1 MNLHVSDAIILHH
14 LDYGEADRIVTFLTP
29 AHGLLKGF
37 ARSARKSRR
46 RFGASLE
53 PFAQVRLHWSSPR
66 SGDLQSLREA
76 ELIDLRVG
84 LRQDLTGIALAGYGC
99 ELMEVLLGEGH
110 GHDEAFALLAAFLDH
125 LAGGGARSEARL
137 LFELRLLHLAGYVP
151 HLLHCSSCNETLS
164 EPQAHFDTH
173 RGGSLCP
180 ACAADGPARQL
191 GLATLGTLARCLL
204 TPPTLFAGFRF
215 SPQTLREG
223 EMVTVEALL
232 PLLPRPLK
240 SLPFL
245 EQMLAVE
252 NPSQAG

>member
-1 MNLHVSDAIILHH
+1 MQLHVSEAIILRH

-29 AHGLLKGF
+29 AHGLVKGF
-37 ARSARKSRR
+37 ARGARKSRR

-66 SGDLQSLREA
+66 SGDLLSLREA
-76 ELIDLRVG
+76 DLIDLRAG
-84 LRQDLTGIALAGYGC
+84 LRLDLTAIALAGYGC
-99 ELMEVLLGEGH
+99 ELLETLLGEGH
-110 GHDEAFALLAAFLDH
+110 GHREAFALLAAYLDH
-125 LAGGGARSEARL
+125 LAGGGAKPEARL
-137 LFELRLLHLAGYVP
+137 LFELRLLQLAGYVP

-164 EPQAHFDTH
+164 EPQAYFDTD

-180 ACAADGPARQL
+180 ACAAGGPARQL

-223 EMVTVEALL
+223 GVVTAEALR
-232 PLLPRPLK
+232 PHLLRPLK

-245 EQMLAVE
+245 ERMLAVE
-252 NPSQAG
+252 SPSAGG

>member
-1 MNLHVSDAIILHH
+1 MQLHVSEAIILRH

-29 AHGLLKGF
+29 AHGLVKGF
-37 ARSARKSRR
+37 ARGARKSRR

-66 SGDLQSLREA
+66 SGDLLSLREA
-76 ELIDLRVG
+76 DLIDLRAG
-84 LRQDLTGIALAGYGC
+84 LRLDLTAIALAGYGC
-99 ELMEVLLGEGH
+99 ELLETLLGEGH
-110 GHDEAFALLAAFLDH
+110 GHCEAFALLAAYLDH
-125 LAGGGARSEARL
+125 LAGGGARPEARL
-137 LFELRLLHLAGYVP
+137 LFELRLLQLAGYVP

-164 EPQAHFDTH
+164 EPQAYFDTD

-180 ACAADGPARQL
+180 ACAAGGPARQL

-204 TPPTLFAGFRF
+204 TTPTLFAGFRF

-223 EMVTVEALL
+223 GVVTAEALR
-232 PLLPRPLK
+232 PHLPRPLK
-240 SLPFL
+240 SLSFL

-252 NPSQAG
+252 SPSAGG

>member
-1 MNLHVSDAIILHH
+1 MHLHVSDAIILHH

-76 ELIDLRVG
+76 ELIDLRTG
-84 LRQDLTGIALAGYGC
+84 LRKDLTAIALAGYGC
-99 ELMEVLLGEGH
+99 ELLEALLGEGH
-110 GHDEAFALLAAFLDH
+110 GHDEAFALLAAYLDH
-125 LAGGGARSEARL
+125 LSGGGARPEARL
-137 LFELRLLHLAGYVP
+137 LFELRLLQLAGYVP

-164 EPQAHFDTH
+164 EPQAFFDTH
-173 RGGSLCP
+173 RGGSLCS
-180 ACAADGPARQL
+180 ACAAGGPARQL

-215 SPQTLREG
+215 SPQSLCEG
-223 EMVTVEALL
+223 GMVTAEALRPHL
-232 PLLPRPLK
+232 SRPLK
-240 SLPFL
+240 SLSFL

-252 NPSQAG
+252 SPSTGG